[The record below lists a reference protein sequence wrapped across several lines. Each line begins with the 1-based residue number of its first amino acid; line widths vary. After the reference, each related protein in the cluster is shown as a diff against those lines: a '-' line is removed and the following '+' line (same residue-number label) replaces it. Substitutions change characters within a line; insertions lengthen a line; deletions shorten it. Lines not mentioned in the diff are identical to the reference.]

1 MLGVDHDP
9 EPEIRYFASLGQASA
24 ARQKIWDD
32 KSQLTLLYRANELAG
47 EAGEMCNVVKKL
59 ERERLGLRGSRAT
72 LEDLADELA
81 DVVICADL
89 LAKAANINLDEA
101 VARKFNKT
109 SEKYNL
115 PIRLIVPE
123 DRK

>member
-9 EPEIRYFASLGQASA
+9 EQEIRYFASLGQASA

-72 LEDLADELA
+72 IEDLADELA